1 MEKID
6 FKKEFKDLYNPS
18 KREPSFIEVPAFKFL
33 MIDGHGDPNHSPEY
47 QEAISALYTV
57 AYTIKF
63 KVKKGPQA
71 VDFGVNA
78 LEGLWW
84 VPNMS
89 FFSTEDKSS
98 WDWTMMIL
106 QPELVTPDLF
116 EEARLESAKKKPL
129 VSLSKIRL
137 ETFHEGLSAQIM
149 YVGPY
154 SAEGPT
160 IARLHNYIKQQGY
173 NLSGKHHEIYLKDPT
188 RTAAEKLLTIIR
200 QPVTK

>member
-6 FKKEFKDLYNPS
+6 FKKELKALYSPS
-18 KREPSFIEVPAFKFL
+18 KKEPSLVDVPPFKFL
-33 MIDGHGDPNHSPEY
+33 MIDGHGDPNNSPEY
-47 QEAISALYTV
+47 QEAISDLYTL

-84 VPNMS
+84 VPDMS
-89 FFSTEDKSS
+89 LFSMEDKSS

-106 QPELVTPDLF
+106 QPELVTPELF
-116 EEARLESAKKKPL
+116 AEARLEAAKKKPL
-129 VSLSKIRL
+129 AALQKIRL
-137 ETFHEGLSAQIM
+137 EIFHEGLSAQIM

-154 SAEGPT
+154 AAEGPT
-160 IARLHNYIKQQGY
+160 IARLHSYI
-173 NLSGKHHEIYLKDPT
+173 
-188 RTAAEKLLTIIR
+188 AE
-200 QPVTK
+200 